1 MSDENFPR
9 LKEGIHLFAT
19 ANPSH
24 YLLGSVSSAI
34 AISTPEAKSVALALL
49 QGDLKTAQAHNP
61 ELTSTI
67 INALHQKGLLDLKP
81 GKLALTPRYISN
93 IPARA
98 RNQGRGSTDGA
109 LLQLKNRITPELMQS
124 TWISGATDG
133 GVATLQNR
141 EKFLVEIIGANRVA
155 TLLYPILLA
164 SGVTQVRYSADSD
177 HKQRNIGDLDL
188 AITGFKS
195 ADIGFDFNKEQEER
209 RRDYSLFPLDR
220 SLDYQDERSTPD
232 LMVLCGNLDSHKIA
246 LWMSSGQPFL
256 YIPSPIGSTAQIGP
270 LVTPGSSPCQR
281 CAELFLAD
289 QRGLQISNALSS
301 KELIDF
307 PVVAAHLIA
316 ALAASALLTF
326 IDEGRE
332 KATGFIITV
341 DYQNIKQPQMVA
353 ITRHP
358 LCGCS
363 FNQF

>member
-19 ANPSH
+19 AKSGH
-24 YLLGSVSSAI
+24 YLLGSVSNAI

-49 QGDLKTAQAHNP
+49 QGDLKSAQAHNL

-67 INALHQKGLLDLKP
+67 INALHERELLDLNP
-81 GKLALTPRYISN
+81 GKLTLTPRYISN
-93 IPARA
+93 NPARVKS
-98 RNQGRGSTDGA
+98 QSKGFTDGA

-124 TWISGATDG
+124 TWVSGATDG
-133 GVATLQNR
+133 GVTTLRNR
-141 EKFLVEIIGANRVA
+141 EKFLVEITGADRVA

-164 SGVTQVRYSADSD
+164 SGVTQVRYSADSRG
-177 HKQRNIGDLDL
+177 KQGAIGDLDL
-188 AITGFKS
+188 AISGFKS
-195 ADIGFDFNKEQEER
+195 ADIGGNFIREQEER
-209 RRDYSLFPLDR
+209 RRDYSLFPLDK

-232 LMVLCGNLDSHKIA
+232 LIVLCGNLDLHKIA

-256 YIPSPIGSTAQIGP
+256 YIPSPIGNTAQIGP

-289 QRGLQISNALSS
+289 QRGLQTSSALSPG
-301 KELIDF
+301 EIIDF
-307 PVVAAHLIA
+307 PVVAAHLVA
-316 ALAASALLTF
+316 ALAASILLTF
-326 IDEGRE
+326 TDEGRE
-332 KATGFIITV
+332 RATGFIISI
-341 DYQNIKQPQMVA
+341 DYQNMKQPQMVA

-363 FNQF
+363 FNYY